1 MAQKTWYTR
10 EHEWVRLE
18 DGGVAACGITDYA
31 QSQLGDVVFVEL
43 PEVGARFARQAAAA
57 VVESTKAANDV
68 YAPVSGEIVA
78 VNERL
83 EDEPELVNASAED
96 QGWFFRMRLA
106 DEGEL
111 EALLDGEAY
120 QAFVEEIE

>member
-1 MAQKTWYTR
+1 MAQKTLYTR

-18 DGGVAACGITDYA
+18 DGIAACGITDYA

-43 PEVGARFARQAAAA
+43 PDVGARFARLAAAA

-68 YAPVSGEIVA
+68 YAPLSGEIVA

-83 EDEPELVNASAED
+83 EDEPNLVNESAED
-96 QGWFFRMRLA
+96 QGWFFRMRLD
-106 DEGEL
+106 DEAEID
-111 EALLDGEAY
+111 ELLDGDAY
-120 QAFVEEIE
+120 RAFVEEIE

>member
-18 DGGVAACGITDYA
+18 DGIAACGITDYA

-43 PEVGARFARQAAAA
+43 PDVGARFARLAAAA

-68 YAPVSGEIVA
+68 YAPLSGEIVA

-83 EDEPELVNASAED
+83 EDEPNLVNDSAED
-96 QGWFFRMRLA
+96 QGWFFRMRLD
-106 DEGEL
+106 DEAEID
-111 EALLDGEAY
+111 ELLDGDAY
-120 QAFVEEIE
+120 RAYVEEIE

>member
-1 MAQKTWYTR
+1 MTQNTWYTR

-18 DGGVAACGITDYA
+18 NGIAVCGISDYA
-31 QSQLGDVVFVEL
+31 QTQLGDVVFVEL
-43 PEVGARFARQAAAA
+43 PEIGAQLARQDVAG

-68 YAPVSGEIVA
+68 YAPVSGEVVA

-83 EDEPELVNASAED
+83 EEAPNLVNESAED
-96 QGWFFRMRLA
+96 QGWFFRLRLG

-111 EALLDGEAY
+111 AELLDADAY
-120 QAFVEEIE
+120 RAYVEEIE

>member
-1 MAQKTWYTR
+1 MTQNTWYTR

-18 DGGVAACGITDYA
+18 GGIAVCGISDYA
-31 QSQLGDVVFVEL
+31 QTQLGDVVFVEL
-43 PEVGARFARQAAAA
+43 PEVGAQLARQAVAG

-68 YAPVSGEIVA
+68 YAPVSGEVVA

-83 EDEPELVNASAED
+83 EEEPNLVNESAED
-96 QGWFFRMRLA
+96 QGWFFRLRLS

-111 EALLDGEAY
+111 AELLDADAY
-120 QAFVEEIE
+120 RAYVEEIE

>member
-1 MAQKTWYTR
+1 MTQNTWYTR

-18 DGGVAACGITDYA
+18 NGIAVCGISDYA
-31 QSQLGDVVFVEL
+31 QTQLGDVVFVEL
-43 PEVGARFARQAAAA
+43 PEVGAQLVRQAVAG

-68 YAPVSGEIVA
+68 YAPVSGEVVA

-83 EDEPELVNASAED
+83 EEEPNLVNESAED
-96 QGWFFRMRLA
+96 QGWFFRLRLG

-111 EALLDGEAY
+111 AELLDADAY
-120 QAFVEEIE
+120 RAYVEEIE

>member
-1 MAQKTWYTR
+1 MAQKTLYTR

-18 DGGVAACGITDYA
+18 DGIAACGITDYA

-43 PEVGARFARQAAAA
+43 PDVGARFARLAAAA

-68 YAPVSGEIVA
+68 YAPLSGEIVA

-83 EDEPELVNASAED
+83 EHEPNLVNESAED
-96 QGWFFRMRLA
+96 QGWFFRMRLD
-106 DEGEL
+106 DEGEI
-111 EALLDGEAY
+111 EDLLDGDAY
-120 QAFVEEIE
+120 RAFVEEIE

>member
-1 MAQKTWYTR
+1 MAQTTWYTQD
-10 EHEWVRLE
+10 HEWVRLQ
-18 DGGVAACGITDYA
+18 DGVAVCGITDYA

-43 PEVGARFARQAAAA
+43 PEVGTRFARQAAAA

-68 YAPVSGEIVA
+68 YAPVSGEITA

-83 EDEPELVNASAED
+83 EDEPNLVNDSAED
-96 QGWFFRMRLA
+96 QGWFFRMVLD

-111 EALLDGEAY
+111 DGLLDGEAY
-120 QAFVEEIE
+120 RAFVEELE

>member
-1 MAQKTWYTR
+1 MTQNTWYTR

-18 DGGVAACGITDYA
+18 NGIAVCGISDYA
-31 QSQLGDVVFVEL
+31 QTQLGDVVFVEL
-43 PEVGARFARQAAAA
+43 PEVGAQLARQAVAG

-68 YAPVSGEIVA
+68 YAPVSGEVVA

-83 EDEPELVNASAED
+83 EEEPNLVNESAED
-96 QGWFFRMRLA
+96 QGWFFRLRLG

-111 EALLDGEAY
+111 DELLDADAY
-120 QAFVEEIE
+120 RAYVEEIE

>member
-1 MAQKTWYTR
+1 MALKTLYTR

-18 DGGVAACGITDYA
+18 DGIAVCGITDYA

-43 PEVGARFARQAAAA
+43 PDVGARFARLAAAA

-68 YAPVSGEIVA
+68 YAPLSGEIVA

-83 EDEPELVNASAED
+83 EDEPNLVNESAED
-96 QGWFFRMRLA
+96 QGWFFRMRLDNEA
-106 DEGEL
+106 EIDE
-111 EALLDGEAY
+111 LLDDDAY
-120 QAFVEEIE
+120 RAFVEEIE

>member
-1 MAQKTWYTR
+1 MAQTTRYTQD
-10 EHEWVRLE
+10 HEWVRLE
-18 DGGVAACGITDYA
+18 DGVAVCGITDYA

-43 PEVGARFARQAAAA
+43 PEIGTRFARQAAAA

-68 YAPVSGEIVA
+68 YAPVSGEITA

-83 EDEPELVNASAED
+83 EDEPNLVNDSPED
-96 QGWFFRMRLA
+96 QGWFFRIVLD

-111 EALLDGEAY
+111 EGLLDGDAY
-120 QAFVEEIE
+120 RAFVEELE